1 MSANESK
8 RRNEHVAGLFAAS
21 AEPWSPTARNAPTTK
36 AARSRGSAADRTFIE
51 LLSYASR
58 VTLSTPATAKQ
69 REERGTPHELF
80 FDLVFVLAIAHVT
93 SIQGEGV

>member
-1 MSANESK
+1 
-8 RRNEHVAGLFAAS
+8 
-21 AEPWSPTARNAPTTK
+21 
-36 AARSRGSAADRTFIE
+36 
-51 LLSYASR
+51 